1 MFLIFRCSF
10 LAPGVHA
17 AFSGLELGTFDDVA
31 SPVPV
36 PIRVDARASGRI
48 LALPVTMYCGRGL
61 GLLPHIEWLVT
72 RQSFG
77 IHSKVSLKTQIFRT
91 REPMTLS
98 SEATISYCQGLS
110 PQTLQCYHG
119 DPSV

>member
-10 LAPGVHA
+10 LAPGLHA

-36 PIRVDARASGRI
+36 PIRIDARASGRI

-61 GLLPHIEWLVT
+61 GLLPHVEWLVT
-72 RQSFG
+72 RQSSS
-77 IHSKVSLKTQIFRT
+77 IRSKVFLNS
-91 REPMTLS
+91 
-98 SEATISYCQGLS
+98 
-110 PQTLQCYHG
+110 
-119 DPSV
+119 